1 MTTTNANGIVF
12 LEETDP
18 ISPFHTLIN
27 TLQQGTSNAISGL
40 RPAWTTMTLA
50 SQYSAVSGYPVQY
63 RVVDGWCEL
72 RGLVN
77 VSSMIPT
84 AALGNFVNAG
94 SGMPLYPGT
103 SATVLLPTGGADG
116 SGNLTGPVYL
126 NPRGD
131 GGIRIRAAVA
141 NTVFFSVDGI
151 RYRVS

>member
-50 SQYSAVSGYPVQY
+50 AQYSAVSGSPVQY

-77 VSSMIPT
+77 VASMIPT
-84 AALGNFVNAG
+84 GSLGNFVNAG
-94 SGMPLYPGT
+94 QAPG
-103 SATVLLPTGGADG
+103 SIGGSQTVLLPTGGADG

-126 NPRGD
+126 NPRSD
-131 GGIRIRAAVA
+131 GGIRIRAAVV
-141 NTVFFSVDGI
+141 NTFFFSVDGI